1 MASWVEEIVTSL
13 LAGSRGI
20 VHSREQSTS
29 TRVVTW
35 LIVNV
40 PPEWIVFFCAIG
52 FLWCLFFVGGSAWA
66 TSNALVQFLFR
77 IIVSVIRRI
86 LPSFFTTTSTSQ
98 GGQWTL
104 DHSSE
109 VIVVGRHPTRQ
120 RQESNALPS
129 SSAPAIVDAQDAVV
143 RRCTRSQGRTE

>member
-40 PPEWIVFFCAIG
+40 PPEWIVFFCIIG
-52 FLWCLFFVGGSAWA
+52 FFWCLFFVGGSAWI
-66 TSNALVQFLFR
+66 TSTMLIQFLFR
-77 IIVSVIRRI
+77 IIVSVARCI
-86 LPSFFTTTSTSQ
+86 LPSSSISTSTSQ
-98 GGQWTL
+98 ESQWVF

-120 RQESNALPS
+120 RQESNLLPS

-143 RRCTRSQGRTE
+143 RRSIRS